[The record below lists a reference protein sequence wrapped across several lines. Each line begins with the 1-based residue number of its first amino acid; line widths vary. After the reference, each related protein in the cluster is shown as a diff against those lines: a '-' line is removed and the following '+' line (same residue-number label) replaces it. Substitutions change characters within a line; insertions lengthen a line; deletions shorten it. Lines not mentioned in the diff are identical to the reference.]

1 MYSDCHSGLG
11 PESSLSGLDS
21 RFLGNGDSR
30 MNVKKCEIHYTSKV
44 EIRFRDKQLDRLET
58 DPKFDGGFSGTI
70 VRKFRQRVQEIRA
83 APDERVFYQLRS
95 MRFEKLKG
103 TRQHQHSMRLID
115 QWRLILEFEG
125 TSPNKVAVVVGIEDY
140 H

>member
-1 MYSDCHSGLG
+1 M
-11 PESSLSGLDS
+11 
-21 RFLGNGDSR
+21 
-30 MNVKKCEIHYTSKV
+30 

-58 DPKFDGGFSGTI
+58 DPKFDGGFSGAI
-70 VRKFRQRVQEIRA
+70 VRKFRQRMQEIRA

-103 TRQHQHSMRLID
+103 DRQYQHSMRLND